1 MKKIVLCLLAVI
13 MLCVLLGC
21 DSNDVNGGTSSAG
34 STVTDN
40 SQGADILGGTDSS
53 GSVSSSG
60 KDEIGADSTGTS
72 SSNTDAPGTDIGNGD
87 NTEKDNKFKVYLEYN
102 GAPFKTEEAAPIVV
116 WSDGFSYY
124 EAPVDENGIAY
135 AQGLNGDYVVS
146 LKNVP
151 AGYAYNP
158 NPYDEENKTYGY
170 IVTNDTPETTIE
182 LFKVG
187 ETSGAGSTVY
197 NRVVITRTGV
207 YNATLNNSDHMIYF
221 EFAPKSSG
229 TYTIESWVPVTDD
242 KVNPKVDVYTSSFAA
257 PIYLY
262 TLDTGGAEGKYY
274 TKNFK
279 YEVEISKEMI
289 SSSGGQVVFVFAIY
303 ANARNDR
310 YYPASINFAVKYQG
324 GFELEHTESK
334 FMVPNELYGIMAKKI
349 SQIKE
354 MSYQEF
360 INDYGSYG
368 VSEIDYEAIQNLSTA
383 KLNDGTM
390 LNHFLNSYP
399 VIREIAISYL
409 HEHFGNYYK
418 DTVGKIWK
426 NPATEIGGSKVLIG
440 KNYKYNEK
448 TGFYHKYDEILYASD
463 PYGYGKGFGPILY
476 ADITVPTR
484 TAILGESFAT
494 VEYVGNKV
502 LTVSSGTE
510 NYKLFIESFDKADAM
525 TQQVLGGGIECDEEL
540 KHLIG
545 YATIVNSDGATPVT
559 QELMEFFQ
567 KYAINQAM
575 FMDGDGWA
583 ERADNPYQSTED
595 DQWLFA
601 CGYYE

>member
-1 MKKIVLCLLAVI
+1 MKKIILFILAVI
-13 MLCVLLGC
+13 LTFVLLGC
-21 DSNDVNGGTSSAG
+21 DSNSENGP
-34 STVTDN
+34 TDN
-40 SQGADILGGTDSS
+40 SNSSSVADNSSNTDISGGTDISGSTDSSGKDDTGSDNTDSS
-53 GSVSSSG
+53 GS
-60 KDEIGADSTGTS
+60 
-72 SSNTDAPGTDIGNGD
+72 NTDNSDNGNQNGD
-87 NTEKDNKFKVYLEYN
+87 GAADTKFKVYVEYN
-102 GAPFKTEEAAPIVV
+102 GAPFKSEDTVPIVV

-124 EAPVDENGIAY
+124 ESPINENGIAF

-151 AGYAYNP
+151 QGYAYNP

-170 IVTNDTPETTIE
+170 TVTNDFPETTIE

-207 YNATLNNSDHMIYF
+207 YNATLNGSDHMIYF

-229 TYTIESWVPVTDD
+229 SYTIESWVPVTDD
-242 KVNPKVDVYTSSFAA
+242 KVNPKIDVYSSSFAA
-257 PIYLY
+257 PIYQY
-262 TLDTGGAEGKYY
+262 TLDSGGAEGKYY
-274 TKNFK
+274 TKNFR

-289 SSSGGQVVFVFAIY
+289 SASGGQVVFVFAIY

-310 YYPASINFAVKYQG
+310 YYPANINFAVKYEG
-324 GFELEHTESK
+324 GFQLEHTEWK
-334 FMVPNELYGIMAKKI
+334 FMVPNELYGIIARKL
-349 SQIKE
+349 SQMKGL
-354 MSYQEF
+354 SCQEL
-360 INDYGSYG
+360 INAYGSYG
-368 VSEIDYEAIQNLSTA
+368 VNEVDYEALQNLSTA
-383 KLNDGTM
+383 KLEDGAQ
-390 LNHFLNSYP
+390 LNHFLNTNPSLRA
-399 VIREIAISYL
+399 VATSYL
-409 HEHFGNYYK
+409 QEHFGSYYK
-418 DTVGKIWK
+418 DTVGKAWK
-426 NPATEIGGSKVLIG
+426 NPATEIGGKHVLIG

-448 TGFYHKYDEILYASD
+448 TGFYHKYDETLYAND
-463 PYGYGKGFGPILY
+463 PYGYGKGFGPVIY
-476 ADITVPTR
+476 ADISSATR
-484 TAILGESFAT
+484 TGVLGESFAT
-494 VEYVGNKV
+494 VEYIGNKV

-545 YATIVNSDGATPVT
+545 YATIVNSDGAAPVT
-559 QELMEFFQ
+559 QELMEFLQ

-583 ERADNPYQSTED
+583 ERTENPYQSTED